1 MPQALNSWL
10 GRVTGITDLPVELLH
25 NIAANLPSID
35 RLALSHVNR
44 PLNDFVQNTSEL
56 TASRARAVRV
66 QAVWRLLTTPGSDGA
81 DLLTMLNGSQVV
93 AALAPNFDCLQH
105 HQHEHLV
112 TAAEGL
118 THPYSRAGALA
129 GFGPGLAALAP
140 ELHQR
145 LVTAAEGL
153 TDEGFRATALAGF
166 GPGLAALAPELHQ
179 RLVTA
184 AEGLT
189 DEGPRATALAGFG
202 PGLA

>member
-81 DLLTMLNGSQVV
+81 DLLTMLNGSPEVV

-118 THPYSRAGALA
+118 TSPYSHARALA

-145 LVTAAEGL
+145 LVTVAEGIHERL
-153 TDEGFRATALAGF
+153 RAE
-166 GPGLAALAPELHQ
+166 ALAP
-179 RLVTA
+179 
-184 AEGLT
+184 
-189 DEGPRATALAGFG
+189 LAR
-202 PGLA
+202 